1 MESTN
6 NEMIDLDLVDQ
17 VVTNIPQQT
26 WEMVKEAIIVNIVD
40 NMPSDILVKLTDDP
54 TGFEKAEA
62 ILDEYYQLP
71 ERQSDLIVDAFRILG
86 LEHTVHLL
94 DSMQLD
100 KVAET
105 RVDTTPCSIEPQ

>member
-54 TGFEKAEA
+54 TGFERAEA
-62 ILDEYYQLP
+62 ILDEYYELP
-71 ERQSDLIVDAFRILG
+71 ERQSDLIVDAFKILG

>member
-1 MESTN
+1 MDSTN

-17 VVTNIPQQT
+17 VVSNIPQHT

-62 ILDEYYQLP
+62 ILNDYYALP
-71 ERQSDLIVDAFRILG
+71 EKQSDLIVDSFRILG

-100 KVAET
+100 KVAEA
-105 RVDTTPCSIEPQ
+105 RIDTTPCSIEPQ